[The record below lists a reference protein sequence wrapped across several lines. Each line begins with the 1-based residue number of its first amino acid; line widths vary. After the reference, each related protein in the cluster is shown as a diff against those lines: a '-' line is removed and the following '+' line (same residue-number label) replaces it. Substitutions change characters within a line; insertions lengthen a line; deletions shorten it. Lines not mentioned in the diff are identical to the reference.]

1 MVIEVTFAGTTNV
14 STVDVFVYVFVIV
27 VPLAAVA
34 VATALAFSEG
44 ATDCQKPTTNAR
56 TKTLRINMGARSRNS
71 SAKFRKDEMLIGD
84 YILSHTIIKITSL
97 LGYSCMQLISL

>member
-1 MVIEVTFAGTTNV
+1 
-14 STVDVFVYVFVIV
+14 VFVIV
-27 VPLAAVA
+27 VPFAAVA
-34 VATALAFSEG
+34 VATALAFSAGE
-44 ATDCQKPTTNAR
+44 TDCQKPKTNAR

-84 YILSHTIIKITSL
+84 CILSPTITKITSL